1 MLRDGIRSRHTR
13 DASVQSVAATT
24 HFQLKKIVRAVKME
38 NNQIDFIMQ
47 LMPFLLIITIAV
59 CAWYFSSPKP
69 GENKFGPPPAPNN
82 FPQALTAAIQ
92 KTFQYRGRASRS
104 EYWYFVLFIFIFM
117 IVTKIDEEA
126 SILPKSN
133 MKEVIYALLGVVI
146 FIQQIS
152 LTVRRLHDTNRTA
165 WWIFLPFTIVGYPIL
180 IGFLASRGTQDF
192 EISLN
197 SGMGDAA
204 LPEATHE
211 VITQQKT

>member
-1 MLRDGIRSRHTR
+1 
-13 DASVQSVAATT
+13 
-24 HFQLKKIVRAVKME
+24 ME
-38 NNQIDFIMQ
+38 HSLVDRIMQ
-47 LMPFLLIITIAV
+47 LLPFLLIITIAV

-69 GENKFGPPPAPNN
+69 GENRFGPPPAPHN

-104 EYWYFVLFIFIFM
+104 EYWYFVLFMVIFM
-117 IVTKIDEEA
+117 IVIKIDEET

-133 MKEVIYALLGVVI
+133 IKEVVYAVLGLVI
-146 FIQQIS
+146 FFQQVS

-165 WWIFLPFTIVGYPIL
+165 WWIFLPLTIFGYPIL
-180 IGFLASRGTQDF
+180 LGFLASRGTPDF

-204 LPEATHE
+204 LPEPTHE